1 MAKYI
6 FSNGKVTVVEGS
18 PERFISRDRPV
29 RGVLILARDV
39 LAKTRPETTDEVTQD
54 KESEDGEGQEE

>member
-6 FSNGKVTVVEGS
+6 FSNGKVTVVEGT
-18 PERFISRDRPV
+18 PERFCSRDRPV

-39 LAKTRPETTDEVTQD
+39 LVRSKPETTDEEAQD
-54 KESEDGEGQEE
+54 KESNDGEAKAE